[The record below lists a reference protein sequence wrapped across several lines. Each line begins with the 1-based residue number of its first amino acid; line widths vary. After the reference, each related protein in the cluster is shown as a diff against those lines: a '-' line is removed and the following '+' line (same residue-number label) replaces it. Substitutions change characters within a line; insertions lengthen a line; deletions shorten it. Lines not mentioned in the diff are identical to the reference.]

1 MQQDYRWPIG
11 RPLVDVADIEQPGI
25 DLFEG
30 RKLGA
35 RACRVDTGTIRARP
49 ECGAPTAVASATL
62 ENPRLLIMSGTDSVS
77 DPLASTIRG
86 NDGVGLYRARV
97 ARRG

>member
-1 MQQDYRWPIG
+1 MDIVGPAVQQDYRWPVG
-11 RPLVDVADIEQPGI
+11 RPLVDIADIEQPGI

-49 ECGAPTAVASATL
+49 ECGGTDRGEQRHLGKPASADHVRNRFC
-62 ENPRLLIMSGTDSVS
+62 E
-77 DPLASTIRG
+77 
-86 NDGVGLYRARV
+86 
-97 ARRG
+97 

>member
-1 MQQDYRWPIG
+1 MRG
-11 RPLVDVADIEQPGI
+11 RVGSTLAP
-25 DLFEG
+25 FEH
-30 RKLGA
+30 A
-35 RACRVDTGTIRARP
+35 PSVV
-49 ECGAPTAVASATL
+49 APTAVASATL